1 MVKKTKEVSVED
13 IMKKELSAV
22 DAKDKLEK
30 LEKEKAR
37 DKKIIAEY
45 KEREKLSARAL
56 VLYERKIKYIK
67 DMLIEGLLKT
77 TKDID
82 NTKHSFEEVVNRR
95 ITSEPIKDDLL
106 FLKDNLSMFSSD
118 LYDIC
123 NKLEANAV
131 ITNKD
136 RAFIAN
142 KKVEEDKPTDS
153 LSRFDR
159 LKQEFN
165 QKIGTSVLRK
175 PGRPKKSEQSI
186 VSELGLRKKVENQVD
201 ETGDVENKL
210 NDLFYNAPTTSS
222 VTSSIPKTE
231 DSVFDF
237 NEALNPN
244 LSLKDIMADLMEE
257 KPEQETK
264 TYGEDPKAVEL
275 AKAQKQAKI
284 DMLESGFIRNPVIQ
298 AKPVTNRTID
308 PIKKKPT
315 FEKRFLSIQNIVK
328 ETK

>member
-1 MVKKTKEVSVED
+1 MVKKTNEVSVED
-13 IMKKELSAV
+13 IMKKELSV
-22 DAKDKLEK
+22 VETKDKLEK
-30 LEKEKAR
+30 LEKEKVR

-67 DMLIEGLLKT
+67 DMIIEGLLKT

-82 NTKHSFEEVVNRR
+82 KTKHEFEEVVNRR

-106 FLKDNLSMFSSD
+106 FLNDNLSMFSSD

-136 RAFIAN
+136 RAFIAD
-142 KKVEEDKPTDS
+142 KKVEESKPTDS

-186 VSELGLRKKVENQVD
+186 VSELGLRKKVEKQID

-210 NDLFYNAPTTSS
+210 NDLFYNAPTTST
-222 VTSSIPKTE
+222 VTSSIPKTD

-257 KPEQETK
+257 KPEQEAK
-264 TYGEDPKAVEL
+264 TYGEDIKSEEI

-284 DMLESGFIRNPVIQ
+284 EMLESGFIRNPVIQ

-328 ETK
+328 EAK

>member
-1 MVKKTKEVSVED
+1 MVKKTNEVSVED

-22 DAKDKLEK
+22 ETKDKLEK
-30 LEKEKAR
+30 LEKEKVR

-67 DMLIEGLLKT
+67 DMIIEGLLKT

-82 NTKHSFEEVVNRR
+82 KTKHEFEEVVNRR

-106 FLKDNLSMFSSD
+106 FLNDNLSMFSSD

-136 RAFIAN
+136 RAFIAD
-142 KKVEEDKPTDS
+142 KKVEENKPTDS

-186 VSELGLRKKVENQVD
+186 VSELGLRKKVEKQID

-210 NDLFYNAPTTSS
+210 NDLFYNAPTTST
-222 VTSSIPKTE
+222 VTSSIPKTD

-257 KPEQETK
+257 KPEQEAK
-264 TYGEDPKAVEL
+264 TYGEDIKSEEI

-284 DMLESGFIRNPVIQ
+284 EMLESGFIRNPVIQ

-328 ETK
+328 EAK